1 MRAIIYTYSQESYI
15 NIPADRAET
24 DDDFVRFYSGGDVVA
39 MIALTDLK
47 GFYFSRKG

>member
-15 NIPADRAET
+15 NISADRAET
-24 DDDFVRFYSGGDVVA
+24 DDDFLRLYCGDEVVA

-47 GFYFSRKG
+47 GFYFSKKG